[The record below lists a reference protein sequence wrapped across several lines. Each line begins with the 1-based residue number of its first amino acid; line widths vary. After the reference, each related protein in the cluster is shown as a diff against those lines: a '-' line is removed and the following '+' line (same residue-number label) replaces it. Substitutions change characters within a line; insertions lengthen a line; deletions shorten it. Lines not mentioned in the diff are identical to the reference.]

1 MGGVFMGT
9 IKKLGLVLT
18 IVAAFLSGFLLANEE
33 LSLMELQIS
42 MTRAL
47 QDGLNLN
54 TAKLYVQELL
64 ELEQVDQALKIFR
77 EFVENLFE

>member
-1 MGGVFMGT
+1 MGGVFMET
-9 IKKLGLVLT
+9 IKKFGLILT

-33 LSLMELQIS
+33 LSLMDLQIS
-42 MTRAL
+42 MTHAL

-64 ELEQVDQALKIFR
+64 ELEQVDQAIKIFR
-77 EFVENLFE
+77 EFAENLLE